1 MPAPGRRM
9 SVEMLSEKHR
19 VRTAD
24 DDDALCLKD
33 GLDDFLELSGW
44 I

>member
-1 MPAPGRRM
+1 MPAPERRM
-9 SVEMLSEKHR
+9 NVKMLSEKHGA
-19 VRTAD
+19 RTTD

>member
-1 MPAPGRRM
+1 
-9 SVEMLSEKHR
+9 MLSEKHGAL
-19 VRTAD
+19 TAD
-24 DDDALCLKD
+24 DNDALRLED